1 MWVSVCNVTSCVIF
15 GLLCG
20 IGLVVWCV
28 GFCVVCWLLY
38 GLWAVAGMRALV
50 WFEGYCK
57 LLGLL

>member
-1 MWVSVCNVTSCVIF
+1 MTSCVIF

-50 WFEGYCK
+50 WFEGYCM